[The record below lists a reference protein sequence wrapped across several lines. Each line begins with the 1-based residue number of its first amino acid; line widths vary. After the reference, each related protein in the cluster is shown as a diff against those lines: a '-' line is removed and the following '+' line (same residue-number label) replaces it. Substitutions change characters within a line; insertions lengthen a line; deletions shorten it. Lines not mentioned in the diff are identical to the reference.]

1 MRLLFGVSHPKH
13 VYIFKNVINN
23 LYNNGHEIKIIAVDK
38 EITLFLL
45 KKFNMPCTVIG
56 KNQSNL
62 YKKVMTLPKWEY
74 LTYKISKEYNP
85 DIFIGRALPHFA
97 HISGILHKPFI
108 IFEDTEIARSLH
120 RITLPFANA
129 VVTPE
134 CYYYDLGKKHIRFNG
149 FFELEYLHPDY
160 FKPDPSVLTEYGLE
174 KNEKIIIVRFVA
186 WKASHDIGDCGFSNK
201 VELIRCLEKKGKVII
216 SSELKLP
223 DELKKF
229 EIFISP
235 EKLHHLMYYADL
247 FIGESATMAAE
258 CAILGTPGILVSTSR
273 RGYTDEL
280 EKRFDM
286 VYTYSGQESAQKN
299 ALIKAIELLDDENTK
314 RNWAMK
320 RDKLLN
326 KTVDVTGFMTDLI
339 ENYHEKY
346 Q

>member
-23 LYNNGHEIKIIAVDK
+23 LYNKGHEIKIIAVDK

-229 EIFISP
+229 EVFISP

-314 RNWAMK
+314 RNWALK

-326 KTVDVTGFMTDLI
+326 ETVDVTGFMTDLI

-346 Q
+346 